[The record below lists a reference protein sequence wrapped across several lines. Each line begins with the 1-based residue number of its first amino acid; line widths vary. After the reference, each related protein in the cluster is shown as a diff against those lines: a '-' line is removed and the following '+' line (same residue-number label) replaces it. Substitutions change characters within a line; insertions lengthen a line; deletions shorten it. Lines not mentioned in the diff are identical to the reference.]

1 MLPAKF
7 RGPCLALTTVFF
19 WGTLPIALKQ
29 VISSVDVFTI
39 VWLRFT
45 TISLYMW
52 LVLPHR
58 AEGRLFLPLAH
69 IFHHTP
75 ELHHHIASGPYNRKR
90 TLLLILVAAL
100 GLGGNFVLFNV
111 SVIYLTASAC
121 QIVSQAGPMLLMLG
135 SVLVLRE
142 PMHRIQVVGIPVL
155 LTGITLFFNQSLGDL
170 INPAAGTGTG
180 VLVGLVAALVWAIFG
195 MAQKVVLREMA
206 PGRLMRL
213 IYTFIA
219 LALLPLA
226 TPSNL
231 LNISSLF
238 QALCLAYCC
247 MNTMFAY
254 GAFTKAMTCWDT
266 PKIGA
271 VLTLTP
277 SATLLFAHL
286 LHLLFPGHFFSEDL
300 NLLGFFGALVTMTGA
315 CLIAVGPQLR
325 TLLPWMHKK

>member
-7 RGPCLALTTVFF
+7 QGPCLALTTVFF

-29 VISSVDVFTI
+29 VIASVDVFTI

-45 TISLYMW
+45 TIALYMW
-52 LVLPHR
+52 IVLPHR

-69 IFHHTP
+69 VFHHNP
-75 ELHHHIASGPYNRKR
+75 ELHRHIASGPYNRKR
-90 TLLLILVAAL
+90 TLLLILVAAT
-100 GLGGNFVLFNV
+100 GLGGNFVLYNT
-111 SVIYLTASAC
+111 SVLYLTASAC

-135 SVLVLRE
+135 SVLVLHE
-142 PMHRIQVVGIPVL
+142 PMHRIQVIGIPVL
-155 LTGITLFFNQSLGDL
+155 LTGITLFFNQNLGDL
-170 INPAAGTGTG
+170 ITPSAGTGTG
-180 VLVGLVAALVWAIFG
+180 VLVGLIAALVWAIFG
-195 MAQKVVLREMA
+195 IAQKIVLREMA

-213 IYTFIA
+213 IYTIIA
-219 LALLPLA
+219 LGLLPLA

-254 GAFTKAMTCWDT
+254 GAFTKAMTCWET

-277 SATLLFAHL
+277 SATLFFAWL
-286 LHLLFPGHFFSEDL
+286 LHCIAPETFFSEGL

-315 CLIAVGPQLR
+315 CLIAVGPQLKH
-325 TLLPWMHKK
+325 LLPGRHKA